1 MAAAPV
7 TFKDLAEAKKAML
20 EVFEKLEAD
29 QEMIKTSIAEAGDD
43 IQKKMM
49 TVIPLLQKT
58 LAGPLEAYGFPPGG
72 PGIMQGVAAFQQA
85 EKLEGGGVLV
95 EGMGMLKS
103 GMMGIFPPAEA
114 IAAMKAKLA

>member
-1 MAAAPV
+1 MLPCA
-7 TFKDLAEAKKAML
+7 LHSEAKKAML

-72 PGIMQGVAAFQQA
+72 PGPLYHLFSIARVVSMLYLAHALLHTDSGIMQGVAAFQQA

-95 EGMGMLKS
+95 EGMRR
-103 GMMGIFPPAEA
+103 
-114 IAAMKAKLA
+114 